1 MLRIDTAGKL
11 GARVANVTL
20 PSYKIDAVAKD
31 MCLLRCQFFY
41 GTNLN
46 KFLTV

>member
-20 PSYKIDAVAKD
+20 PSYKIDAVAKACVCYVARFS
-31 MCLLRCQFFY
+31 MARI
-41 GTNLN
+41 
-46 KFLTV
+46 